1 MLCNKA
7 LKKIY
12 LHFLITL
19 TKFDVYLLDNFS
31 KIMKKGLLLSILMAF
46 SAFSFAQL
54 TYTMGYERADIE
66 IVDKSFFSVYELPG
80 QEAQCGIF
88 DNTSST
94 FYTCD
99 NKTYRYVDADHIRD
113 AQEMCCTNVDFDPEM
128 YYGTITFKGYIEHV
142 EWDSM
147 VVYFKADGA
156 RMRIEV
162 DEREIDALYD
172 KFYSRNYLGKV
183 HMVLRLKTYDT
194 PKEYQLSY
202 NRNTEKKVEPVRIFT
217 KILSW

>member
-1 MLCNKA
+1 MVRNKN
-7 LKKIY
+7 Y
-12 LHFLITL
+12 LHFLITM

-31 KIMKKGLLLSILMAF
+31 KIMKKGLLFSLFLAF
-46 SAFSFAQL
+46 TTVSFAQL
-54 TYTMGYERADIE
+54 TYTMGYERADID
-66 IVDKSFFSVYELPG
+66 IIDKSFFSVYEFPG
-80 QEAQCGIF
+80 QPAQCGIY
-88 DNTSST
+88 DNLSAT

-99 NKTYRYVDADHIRD
+99 NKTYRYVDEDHIRPTE
-113 AQEMCCTNVDFDPEM
+113 EMCCTNVDFDPSM
-128 YYGTITFKGYIEHV
+128 YYGTLTFKGYIEHV

-162 DEREIDALYD
+162 DEREIDALYK
-172 KFYSRNYLGKV
+172 KFYEKNYLGKV

-217 KILSW
+217 KILRW